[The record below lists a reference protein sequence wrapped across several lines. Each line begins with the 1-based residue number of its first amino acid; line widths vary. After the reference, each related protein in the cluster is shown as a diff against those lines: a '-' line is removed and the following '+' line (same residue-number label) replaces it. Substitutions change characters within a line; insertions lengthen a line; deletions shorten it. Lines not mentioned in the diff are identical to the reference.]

1 MWHLA
6 ILLTIT
12 CGRIS
17 MIGLSQFEMW
27 FVTGSQHLY
36 GDETL
41 HQVAVNAEKIATF
54 LNQNIH
60 IPVKVVFKPV
70 VTGSQGSPQ
79 SVFRQI
85 TVQIASG

>member
-1 MWHLA
+1 
-6 ILLTIT
+6 
-12 CGRIS
+12 

-41 HQVAVNAEKIATF
+41 RQVAVNAEQIAVS
-54 LNQNIH
+54 LDQNSH

-70 VTGSQGSPQ
+70 VTGSQGISSICLQANNSPK
-79 SVFRQI
+79 SVSDPAKKKSPLLLI
-85 TVQIASG
+85 C